1 MIIEDLESHIIYE
14 CDDIEYLIDDDIA
27 VGEVY
32 LDGKLVFQA
41 DDVYNDKSLRTAF
54 DKKFTI
60 IEGEEN
66 EDIFAENY
74 DY

>member
-1 MIIEDLESHIIYE
+1 MIIEDLESHVIYE
-14 CDDIEYLIDDDIA
+14 CDGIEYLIDDDIA

-41 DDVYNDKSLRTAF
+41 DDIYDENTLRTAF
-54 DKKFTI
+54 DTKFTI